1 MVRVVKNPP
10 ANAGDARA
18 VSSIPGLGRSPGGRR
33 GNLLQYSCLGN
44 PVDRGGWQMTV
55 HSITKSWTQLKR
67 LNTHA
72 EHRETQKRGLT
83 LSFQLRRGQDAFLS
97 SGPRLLSCCH
107 IANLLVITLTQ
118 ADPGTKPLNVI
129 NTKSFPLAKKSY
141 KVYALISPEI
151 EGKREQ
157 AKACGWLVLFF
168 WGGGGTP
175 K

>member
-1 MVRVVKNPP
+1 MLFYHQAP
-10 ANAGDARA
+10 D
-18 VSSIPGLGRSPGGRR
+18 
-33 GNLLQYSCLGN
+33 YS
-44 PVDRGGWQMTV
+44 
-55 HSITKSWTQLKR
+55 
-67 LNTHA
+67 
-72 EHRETQKRGLT
+72 
-83 LSFQLRRGQDAFLS
+83 
-97 SGPRLLSCCH
+97 SCCH
-107 IANLLVITLTQ
+107 IANFLVITLTQ

-168 WGGGGTP
+168 LGGGGTP

>member
-1 MVRVVKNPP
+1 
-10 ANAGDARA
+10 
-18 VSSIPGLGRSPGGRR
+18 
-33 GNLLQYSCLGN
+33 
-44 PVDRGGWQMTV
+44 MTV
-55 HSITKSWTQLKR
+55 HSITKSWTQLKL

-97 SGPRLLSCCH
+97 SGPRLLLLLSYCKPSCYH
-107 IANLLVITLTQ
+107 FDSGGSWHKI
-118 ADPGTKPLNVI
+118 PLNVI

-168 WGGGGTP
+168 LGGGGTP

>member
-1 MVRVVKNPP
+1 MLFYHQAP
-10 ANAGDARA
+10 D
-18 VSSIPGLGRSPGGRR
+18 
-33 GNLLQYSCLGN
+33 YS
-44 PVDRGGWQMTV
+44 
-55 HSITKSWTQLKR
+55 
-67 LNTHA
+67 
-72 EHRETQKRGLT
+72 
-83 LSFQLRRGQDAFLS
+83 
-97 SGPRLLSCCH
+97 SCCH
-107 IANLLVITLTQ
+107 TANLLVITLTQ

-168 WGGGGTP
+168 LGGGGTP